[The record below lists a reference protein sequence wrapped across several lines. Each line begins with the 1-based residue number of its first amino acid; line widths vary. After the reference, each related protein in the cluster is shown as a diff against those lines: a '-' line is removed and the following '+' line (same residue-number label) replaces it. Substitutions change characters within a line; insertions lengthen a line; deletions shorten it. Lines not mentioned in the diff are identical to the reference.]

1 MPVIPANL
9 DRTKNWR
16 RTETITGWGFILP
29 YLILFVLFRFGPII
43 EGLFFSLTRWNLIG
57 SSTFVGF
64 KNYTSLLKDPFFLI
78 SFRNSLYFVVL
89 VAPALIVIGLAL
101 AILVN
106 NPFLKGRKIGRT
118 LIFAPY
124 AVMSTVVGVIWN
136 WIYDKNFGILNY
148 YLSFL
153 KIGPIAWLTD
163 EHTAMLAVAITTLWW
178 TIGYNMVLFLA
189 GLQEIPTELYE
200 AAIVDGAGSW
210 DSFRRITLPL
220 LKPTTYV
227 VITLT
232 LINTFQVFDQI
243 YVMTGG
249 GPGTSTL
256 TLIQY
261 MYSQAFQNYNLG
273 YGAAIAYVTF
283 IVLLLLTGILQLLIK
298 REA

>member
-9 DRTKNWR
+9 SSTKSWR
-16 RTETITGWGFILP
+16 KAESFAGWGFMLP
-29 YLILFVLFRFGPII
+29 YLILFILFRFGPII

-57 SSTFVGF
+57 RPTFVRF
-64 KNYTSLLKDPFFLI
+64 QNYTSLLKDSFFLI
-78 SFRNSLYFVVL
+78 SLRNSLYFVVL
-89 VAPALIVIGLAL
+89 VAPALIIIGLAL

-106 NPFLKGRKIGRT
+106 NPSLKGRRINRT

-148 YLSFL
+148 YLGFL
-153 KIGPIAWLTD
+153 RIGPIAWLT
-163 EHTAMLAVAITTLWW
+163 EESIAMVAVAITTLWW
-178 TIGYNMVLFLA
+178 TVGYNMILFLA

-200 AAIVDGAGSW
+200 AALVDGAGSW
-210 DSFRRITLPL
+210 NTFKKITLPL
-220 LKPTTYV
+220 LRPTTYI

-261 MYSQAFQNYNLG
+261 MYFQAFQNYNLG
-273 YGAAIAYVTF
+273 YGAAIAYATF
-283 IVLLLLTGILQLLIK
+283 IILLALTGILQIFMK